1 MKKFY
6 ILGMVLCMAL
16 GLAAQTAT
24 NLAYFPFTGNQEAPN
39 TSTFYL
45 ATAGAQAGTAGL
57 YLDGTHGSS
66 AWLQDSE
73 LTSNGGS
80 LINALGDV
88 QADKDL
94 ATINNSANGKSIVFH
109 FSTEGYQQVVLSMA
123 ARRTGNGFSST
134 VWSYST
140 DGITFYTLEGFST
153 VPDTVKVYRYQ
164 ELDLSGITA
173 INNQEQ
179 VFLKCTYDG
188 ASAYNGSFRI
198 DNVQINAYP
207 AGPDI
212 WAPYI
217 TSLTVLNENTL
228 TLQFNEEV
236 SAETAEDLENY
247 ETEDLNYSA
256 ASVAGSVVT
265 LTINPAL
272 TEGETYTLIVSN
284 VEDLAGNVMAPDTM
298 EFSYGVSPEFRVATI
313 AELRSKMDVSNYDTL
328 NLGHVVY
335 KLTGEVIVTAIAE
348 HNNQKVLQD
357 STGAVLIYDPGNLL
371 GSLEVGDKVKD
382 IFGTLTNYWGFLEF
396 QPTQAYGE
404 KVSSFE
410 GVTPLTITLEQL
422 NDLNFMLQHQAELI
436 TLEDVTFTAE
446 GQFATLTTYEI
457 TQNGVSA
464 NAVYPYFQD
473 ADIVGADIPTG
484 TVSVTGFNFATSKI
498 GNTHPAFRYYIV
510 PRRMNDFGTGVN
522 SYVNESDVIV
532 APNPAVDQV
541 RVSISN
547 EQFQVSNCFI
557 MDINGQV
564 VASQSVED
572 NTFNLN
578 VSHLASGF
586 YFLRLT
592 DGKSNVTT
600 KFVKR

>member
-6 ILGMVLCMAL
+6 ILGMVLCIAL
-16 GLAAQTAT
+16 GLSAQSIT
-24 NLAYFPFTGNQEAPN
+24 NLAYFPFADNLESPN
-39 TSTFYL
+39 TPTSYL
-45 ATAGAQAGTAGL
+45 ATAGVQAGSAGL

-66 AWLQDSE
+66 AWLQASE

-80 LINALGDV
+80 LINALNDEPAG
-88 QADKDL
+88 KDL

-109 FSTEGYQQVVLSMA
+109 FSTVGYQQIVLSMA
-123 ARRTGNGFSST
+123 VRRTANGFGST
-134 VWSYST
+134 EWSYST
-140 DGITFYTLEGFST
+140 DGVNFTTLEGYST

-164 ELDLSGITA
+164 ELDLSGISA
-173 INNQEQ
+173 INDQEN
-179 VFLKCTYDG
+179 VYLKCTYDG
-188 ASAYNGSFRI
+188 ATNYNGSFRI

-207 AGPDI
+207 AGPDT
-212 WAPYI
+212 WAPYV
-217 TSLTVLNENTL
+217 TSLTAVNENTL
-228 TLQFNEEV
+228 RLQFNEEL
-236 SAETAEDLENY
+236 SAETAEDLDNY

-256 ASVAGSVVT
+256 ASLAGNVVT

-272 TEGETYTLIVSN
+272 NEGEIYTLIVSN
-284 VEDLAGNVMAPDTM
+284 VEDLAGNVMAPDTL
-298 EFSYGVSPEFRVATI
+298 EFSYGVSPELQMATI

-328 NLGHVVY
+328 NLGTTVY

-446 GQFATLTTYEI
+446 GQFATLSTYEI

-473 ADIVGADIPTG
+473 ANIVGANIPTG

-522 SYVNESDVIV
+522 SYENESDVIV
-532 APNPAVDQV
+532 APNPAVDQI

-547 EQFQVSNCFI
+547 EQFQVSRCFI
-557 MDINGQV
+557 LNINGQV
-564 VASQSVED
+564 VASENVEG
-572 NTFNLN
+572 NTFSMN
-578 VSHLASGF
+578 VSNLSSGF